1 MKTLEVIIMKP
12 FINEDFMLPTE
23 SAKILYNDFAKDMP
37 IYDYHCHLSPK
48 EIAENKQ
55 FKNITEIW
63 LYGDHYKWRAM
74 RSLGI
79 SEEFISGSGSDYDKF
94 KQWSKAVPYT
104 IGNPLYHWTHL
115 ELKRYF
121 QTDLLL
127 SDTTSDDLWNHC
139 NEQLQSTDFTVQ
151 KIIENSNV
159 KLICTTDDPTDDLQY
174 HKAIEADNGFG
185 TKVLP
190 TFRPDKA
197 VELARPDF
205 NDYVNKLSQVTETEI
220 DTYESLLV
228 ALEKRAHY
236 FHENGCRISDHGI
249 ETLPFEPCTM
259 DEASAI
265 FEKARNGLTVSHL
278 EEMKYKTHTLLF
290 LGRLYSSL
298 GWAMQLHI
306 GAIRN
311 NNERMFSKLGPDT
324 GFDSVHDFSLAK
336 QLNGFLNAL
345 DKEDQLP
352 KTILYSLNPVHNYV
366 IATAAGNFQSG
377 QGKGKIQFGSGWW
390 FQDQKVAM
398 LNQMTDLANLG
409 LLSTFIGMLT
419 DSRSFLSYTRH
430 EYFRRILC
438 QLVGGWV
445 ESGEAPADYKLLG
458 TIIQDICYNNAN
470 DYFDIK

>member
-1 MKTLEVIIMKP
+1 MKP
-12 FINEDFMLPTE
+12 FITEDFMLQTE
-23 SAKILYNDFAKDMP
+23 AAKILYHEYAKDMP

-48 EIAENKQ
+48 EIAENKT

-79 SEEFISGSGSDYDKF
+79 SEEFISGNGSDYDKF
-94 KQWSKAVPYT
+94 KEWSKAVPYT

-127 SDTTSDDLWNHC
+127 NEQTSDEVWNHC
-139 NEQLQSTDFTVQ
+139 NELLQSEDFTVQ
-151 KIIENSNV
+151 KIIEKSMVNV
-159 KLICTTDDPTDDLQY
+159 ICTTDDPTDDLQY
-174 HKAIEADNGFG
+174 HKLIKENASFQ

-197 VELARPDF
+197 VEITRPDF
-205 NDYVNKLSQVTETEI
+205 NTYVNKLAEVSNVDI
-220 DTYESLLV
+220 LTYQDLLS
-228 ALEKRAHY
+228 AIEDRAQY
-236 FHENGCRISDHGI
+236 FHELGCRISDHGI
-249 ETLPFEPCTM
+249 QTLPFEPCTLE
-259 DEASAI
+259 EASTI
-265 FEKARNGLTVSHL
+265 FAKARNGETVSHE

-290 LGRLYSSL
+290 LGRLYNSL

-311 NNERMFSKLGPDT
+311 NNQRMFSKLGPDT
-324 GFDSVHDFSLAK
+324 GFDSVHDYSLAK
-336 QLNGFLNAL
+336 QLNGFFNEL
-345 DKEDQLP
+345 DKDNQLP
-352 KTILYSLNPVHNYV
+352 KTIIYSLNPVHNYV
-366 IATAAGNFQSG
+366 IATACGNFQSG
-377 QGKGKIQFGSGWW
+377 QGKGKMQFGSGWW
-390 FQDQKVAM
+390 FQDQKEGM

-445 ESGEAPADYKLLG
+445 ENGEAPADYKLLG
-458 TIIQDICYNNAN
+458 SIIQDICYNNAN
-470 DYFDIK
+470 NYFEIK

>member
-1 MKTLEVIIMKP
+1 MKP
-12 FINEDFMLPTE
+12 FINEDFILQSE
-23 SAKILYNDFAKDMP
+23 AAKILYHDYAKDMP

-48 EIAENKQ
+48 EIAENKR

-79 SEEFISGSGSDYDKF
+79 SEELISGNGSDYDKF
-94 KQWSKAVPYT
+94 KEWSNAVPYT

-127 SDTTSDDLWNHC
+127 NEETSDELWNHC
-139 NEQLQSTDFTVQ
+139 NKLLQSEEFTVQ
-151 KIIENSNV
+151 KIIEKSKV
-159 KLICTTDDPTDDLQY
+159 KVICTTDDPTDDLQY
-174 HKAIEADNGFG
+174 HKAIKNDANFH

-197 VELARPDF
+197 VEITRPDF
-205 NDYVNKLSQVTETEI
+205 SVYVDKLSVVTNIEI
-220 DTYESLLV
+220 TTYENLL
-228 ALEKRAHY
+228 AAIDNRAHY
-236 FHENGCRISDHGI
+236 FHELGCRISDHGI
-249 ETLPFEPCTM
+249 QTLPFEPCTLE
-259 DEASAI
+259 EASAI
-265 FEKARNGLTVSHL
+265 FQKARTGLAITQL

-290 LGRLYSSL
+290 LGRLYNSL

-311 NNERMFSKLGPDT
+311 NNERMFSTLGPDT

-336 QLNGFLNAL
+336 QLNGFFNEL
-345 DKEDQLP
+345 DKDNELP
-352 KTILYSLNPVHNYV
+352 KTIIYSLNPNHNYV
-366 IATAAGNFQSG
+366 IATACGNFQSG

-390 FQDQKVAM
+390 FQDQKQGM

-445 ESGEAPADYKLLG
+445 DSGEAPADYKLLG
-458 TIIQDICYNNAN
+458 SIIQDICYNNAN
-470 DYFDIK
+470 NYFDIK

>member
-1 MKTLEVIIMKP
+1 MKP
-12 FINEDFMLPTE
+12 FINEDFMLQSE
-23 SAKILYNDFAKDMP
+23 AAKILYHDYAKDMP

-48 EIAENKQ
+48 EIAENKT

-79 SEEFISGSGSDYDKF
+79 SEELISGNGSDYDKF
-94 KQWSKAVPYT
+94 KAWSKAVPYT

-127 SDTTSDDLWNHC
+127 NEESSDEIWSHS
-139 NEQLQSTDFTVQ
+139 NELLQREDFTVQ
-151 KIIENSNV
+151 KIIEKSNV
-159 KLICTTDDPTDDLQY
+159 KVICTTDDPTDDLQY
-174 HKAIEADNGFG
+174 HQAIKHNEDFQ

-197 VELARPDF
+197 VEISRPDF
-205 NDYVNKLSQVTETEI
+205 NAYVDKLAETTNKEI
-220 DTYESLLV
+220 TTYESLL
-228 ALEKRAHY
+228 AAIETRAQY
-236 FHENGCRISDHGI
+236 FHELGCRISDHGI
-249 ETLPFEPCTM
+249 QTLPFEPCTKE
-259 DEASAI
+259 EASVI
-265 FEKARNGLTVSHL
+265 FEKVRSGLTVSHL

-290 LGRLYSSL
+290 LGRLYHSL

-311 NNERMFSKLGPDT
+311 NNQRMFSKLGPDT
-324 GFDSVHDFSLAK
+324 GFDSVHDYSLAK
-336 QLNGFLNAL
+336 QLNGFFNEL
-345 DKEDQLP
+345 DKNDELP
-352 KTILYSLNPVHNYV
+352 KTIIYSLNPIHNYV
-366 IATAAGNFQSG
+366 IATACGNFQSG
-377 QGKGKIQFGSGWW
+377 QGKGKMQFGSGWW
-390 FQDQKVAM
+390 FQDQKEGM

-409 LLSTFIGMLT
+409 LLSSFIGMLT

-445 ESGEAPADYKLLG
+445 ESGEAPADYQMLG
-458 TIIQDICYNNAN
+458 SIVQDICYNNAN
-470 DYFDIK
+470 QYFEIK